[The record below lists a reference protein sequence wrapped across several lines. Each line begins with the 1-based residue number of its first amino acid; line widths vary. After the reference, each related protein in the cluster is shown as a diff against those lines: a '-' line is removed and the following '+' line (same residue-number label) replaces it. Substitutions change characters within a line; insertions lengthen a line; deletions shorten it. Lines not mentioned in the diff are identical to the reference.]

1 LKSKN
6 ASEKY
11 PGVIKSENLF
21 PVVGVG
27 ASAGGLD
34 AFKAL
39 LKAIPEDSGMAYI
52 LLQHLSPDHES
63 KLPEILQKVTKVPVL
78 EISDE
83 LRVEPNHIYVMPS
96 NKVMI
101 ANDGVLLLEPRD
113 EVSRKKDLLPIDH
126 FFKSLA
132 EIHQEH
138 AIGVVLSGT
147 ASDGTMG
154 LQSIKDNGGITFAQD
169 TESAAYSSMPNSAI
183 DAGVVDF
190 VLSPDKIPAKLQEL
204 TNIIAPENGLPD
216 KVSADVESVF
226 SQIITLLRDQK
237 GTDFTCY
244 KQTTT
249 RRRILRRMA
258 INKITSVE
266 DYLAYLKTNTEE
278 QDLLYD
284 DFLIPVTS
292 FFRNPESFKELQ
304 ETFLPLIHKNKP
316 EGETIRVWVA
326 GCSTGEEAYS
336 LAISFQEFFDNNAST
351 GTEKR
356 VQIFASDLS
365 QSSID
370 KARKG
375 IYTKLDVADVPDK
388 LLARYF
394 TKLNGKY
401 QVNRH
406 IRDLCVFAHHN
417 FLNDPPFGK
426 MDLVTCRN
434 VFIYMDPYLQK
445 KALSAFHY
453 ALNPKGFLMLGKSET
468 INVAPGLF
476 NPAAKRDRIYSRTD
490 VPNNFVQ
497 VASRRSNNTYNQTSK
512 KQASARPSDFEK
524 IADEIMLSKYVP
536 SGVVVNVNMEILQ
549 FRGST
554 KNYLEQTSGKPS
566 HNLLTLAKPG
576 LSFELRSILHKAKKQ
591 GEAAIKENIPVKID
605 GALQNISIEAIPLP
619 DTIEPYYLVLFHE
632 QTSAGGDKPH
642 KPFKDSENDEKSRRI
657 QRLEQELVEV
667 REDMRRV
674 TEEQEAANEELQS
687 ANEELQSSSEELQ
700 SLNEELETS
709 TEEVQSTNQELI
721 VVNQEMASLNKQLET
736 ERNYSQSI
744 VANLREPLLVLDK
757 NLRIKTANNAF
768 YKVFKFSEGETENV
782 LIYELGNNSWDIPDL
797 RKLLER
803 VIPKKTV
810 INDYQITH
818 TFEGLGEI
826 IMLINARK
834 VVTEHETEELLLLSI
849 EDITEKV
856 LERKKREEIQA
867 TYTKELEEKV
877 QERTQEIKLTNE
889 ELLQKNKELVIMNK
903 ELEAFT
909 YVSSHDL
916 QEPLRKIQTY
926 ADLIQKREDQNISDK
941 GKTYFSIILNSAQH
955 MRELI
960 DDLLA
965 FSKLATSERKY
976 ITTNLKTVIKKVTA
990 SLQETIKEQNA
1001 TIEVTGNCEADI
1013 IPFQF
1018 RQLMQNLIS
1027 NALKFSKP
1035 GVPPH
1040 IVVRCRIKKG
1050 SELNFEQ
1057 LAQNKEY
1064 CHISVTDNGIGFEDG
1079 YSEKIFEVFQKLHGK
1094 DNYPG
1099 TGIGLATVR
1108 KIVDNHNG
1116 LITAT
1121 SEVGKGTTFDIYLP
1135 SQNHNQ

>member
-1 LKSKN
+1 LNSKN
-6 ASEKY
+6 ASDKY
-11 PGVIKSENLF
+11 SDVIKSENLF
-21 PVVGVG
+21 PVIGVG

-39 LKAIPEDSGMAYI
+39 LKAIPENSGMAYV

-63 KLPEILQKVTKVPVL
+63 KLPEILQQVTKLPVL

-83 LRVEPNHIYVMPS
+83 VKVEPNHIYVMPS

-113 EVSRKKDLLPIDH
+113 VVSRKKDLLPIDH

-154 LQSIKDNGGITFAQD
+154 LQSIKDNGGITIAQD
-169 TESAAYSSMPNSAI
+169 TESAAYSSMPNSAM

-204 TNIIAPENGLPD
+204 TSIIAPENGLPD
-216 KVSADVESVF
+216 RVSADNESIF
-226 SQIITLLRDQK
+226 SQIITILRDQK

-266 DYLAYLKTNTEE
+266 DYLAYLKNNTEE
-278 QDLLYD
+278 QDLLFD

-292 FFRNPESFKELQ
+292 FFRDPESFKKLQ
-304 ETFLPLIHKNKP
+304 ETFLPLIHKNKQ

-351 GTEKR
+351 GNEKR

-365 QSSID
+365 ESSID

-394 TKLNGKY
+394 TKLNGEY
-401 QVNRH
+401 QVNRQ

-434 VFIYMDPYLQK
+434 VFIYMDTYLQK

-453 ALNPKGFLMLGKSET
+453 ALNPTGFLMLGKET
-468 INVAPGLF
+468 ISVASELF

-497 VASRRSNNTYNQTSK
+497 VASRRSNNTYNQTFEK
-512 KQASARPSDFEK
+512 PASARSADFEK
-524 IADEIMLSKYVP
+524 TADDIMLSKYVP
-536 SGVVVNVNMEILQ
+536 SGVIVNENMDIEQ
-549 FRGST
+549 FRGRT
-554 KNYLEQTSGKPS
+554 KHFLEQTSGKPS

-576 LSFELRSILHKAKKQ
+576 LAFELRSILHKAKKQ
-591 GEAAIKENIPVKID
+591 GEAITKENIPVKID
-605 GALQNISIEAIPLP
+605 NTLQNISIEAIPLP

-632 QTSAGGDKPH
+632 QTSAAGDKPH
-642 KPFKDSENDEKSRRI
+642 KPFNDSEKDEKGQRI
-657 QRLEQELVEV
+657 QQLEEELVEV

-700 SLNEELETS
+700 SLNEELQTS

-721 VVNQEMASLNKQLET
+721 VVNQEMASLNEQLEA
-736 ERNYSQSI
+736 ERNFSQSI
-744 VANLREPLLVLDK
+744 VANIREPLMVLDK

-768 YKVFKFSEGETENV
+768 YKIFKFSEVETENV
-782 LIYELGNNSWDIPDL
+782 LIYELGNNSWDIPEL

-803 VIPKKTV
+803 VIPQKTV
-810 INDYQITH
+810 INDYQINH

-834 VVTEHETEELLLLSI
+834 VVTEHKPEQLILLSI

-856 LERKKREEIQA
+856 QERKKREEIQA

-877 QERTQEIKLTNE
+877 QARTRELNTANE
-889 ELLQKNKELVIMNK
+889 ELLERNEDLLKMNK
-903 ELEAFT
+903 ELEAFA

-916 QEPLRKIQTY
+916 QEPLRKIQTI
-926 ADLIQKREDQNISDK
+926 ASRILEKEMDNLSDK
-941 GKTYFSIILNSAQH
+941 GKNYFSMMQNSANRMQ
-955 MRELI
+955 RLI
-960 DDLLA
+960 QDLLN
-965 FSKLATSERKY
+965 FSSLTTAERTFD
-976 ITTNLKTVIKKVTA
+976 TTNLSSIIDDVKD
-990 SLQETIKEQNA
+990 SLKEAIDDKNA
-1001 TIEVTGNCEADI
+1001 TINVNTDCEANVI
-1013 IPFQF
+1013 VFQF
-1018 RQLMQNLIS
+1018 RQLMHNLIN
-1027 NALKFSKP
+1027 NALKFSHP
-1035 GVPPH
+1035 GRPPK
-1040 IVVRCRIKKG
+1040 IEVKCEVKKG
-1050 SELNFEQ
+1050 NQIESATLSPHQ
-1057 LAQNKEY
+1057 EY
-1064 CHISVTDNGIGFEDG
+1064 WHISFSDNGIGFEEE
-1079 YSEKIFEVFQKLHGK
+1079 YSEKIFEVFQKLHSK
-1094 DNYPG
+1094 DEYPG
-1099 TGIGLATVR
+1099 TGIGLATVK

-1116 LITAT
+1116 HITAT
-1121 SEVGKGTTFDIYLP
+1121 SEVNKGTTFDIYLP
-1135 SQNHNQ
+1135 TQN